1 MTENKFTRDE
11 WFVYT
16 NNFGEKIIAI
26 SANDS
31 NDENLRLKIA
41 DVWGVGFHRLEVEV
55 NAHLIAA
62 APNLLEACE
71 HLLKQLEIEDNCGEP
86 VQICWNS
93 NLQEKM
99 EMMRK
104 AIAKSKGE

>member
-41 DVWGVGFHRLEVEV
+41 DVWGVGFVV
-55 NAHLIAA
+55 F
-62 APNLLEACE
+62 
-71 HLLKQLEIEDNCGEP
+71 
-86 VQICWNS
+86 S
-93 NLQEKM
+93 NF
-99 EMMRK
+99 
-104 AIAKSKGE
+104 G